1 MWFHFCMVWQ
11 TNFDRRFATF
21 NDCGSC
27 DYGRGGRVA
36 VCFFLVAVCVCV
48 WIVVSNYLNPFFFL
62 ILVWFVWF
70 WSVCVPLNNG
80 ESFPFNQPRFR
91 RALHFP
97 LRLLP
102 PPRLHPD
109 WGVVVVRRVCV
120 LEMCP
125 HDDFPPD
132 PLLRFFLVDRDRD
145 FIDDDSI
152 FYETCLFFGFGFWL
166 KCTLGHT
173 CNECLPRPIRKGK
186 EVARNETKNGW
197 LVAAA
202 LTLIV
207 KTLRF

>member
-1 MWFHFCMVWQ
+1 M
-11 TNFDRRFATF
+11 
-21 NDCGSC
+21 
-27 DYGRGGRVA
+27 
-36 VCFFLVAVCVCV
+36 
-48 WIVVSNYLNPFFFL
+48 VVSNYLNPFFFL

-70 WSVCVPLNNG
+70 WSACVCHWITVNLFHLINLV
-80 ESFPFNQPRFR
+80 FAARCIFR
-91 RALHFP
+91 YDCCLLHGFIQM
-97 LRLLP
+97 
-102 PPRLHPD
+102 
-109 WGVVVVRRVCV
+109 WGVVVRRVCV

>member
-1 MWFHFCMVWQ
+1 MVSFLHGLANQ
-11 TNFDRRFATF
+11 FRSTI
-21 NDCGSC
+21 C
-27 DYGRGGRVA
+27 DPQWLWKLWLWERGKSSG
-36 VCFFLVAVCVCV
+36 LLLLSSSVCVCV

-152 FYETCLFFGFGFWL
+152 FYETCFFLVLVFDWNAHLDTFA
-166 KCTLGHT
+166 TSAS
-173 CNECLPRPIRKGK
+173 PRPIRKGK